1 LLAVEEALEIALRTS
16 ERSYQAELYRL
27 KGEGLL
33 TQSKGHSA
41 AEAAR
46 SLADAENC
54 FIQSIRIAQQQK
66 SKSLE
71 LRAVKSAARLYQHQ
85 RKRNKARDILAPTY
99 ESFTEGFDTLDLRE
113 AKTLLAE
120 LA

>member
-1 LLAVEEALEIALRTS
+1 MTQAVE
-16 ERSYQAELYRL
+16 L
-27 KGEGLL
+27 KGDRLL
-33 TQSKGHSA
+33 TQSQNQSDA
-41 AEAAR
+41 QAAR
-46 SLADAENC
+46 SLTDAEDC
-54 FIQSIRIAQQQK
+54 FNQSIRIAQRQK
-66 SKSLE
+66 AKSLE

-85 RKRNKARDILAPTY
+85 HKRKKARDILAPVY